1 MELQQM
7 RYVVAVAEER
17 NFTRAAE
24 RCRVVQS
31 ALSHQVKA
39 LERELG
45 VRLFAR
51 TSRRVELTAAGE
63 AFLPHARA
71 SLESA
76 ERAIADAASAAGE
89 VRGTLTIGLIPT
101 VTALDAPAALAEFHR
116 SHPAVQIALRGG
128 GSNEFVA
135 AIAAGRMDIA
145 VLGLPDDSPPKGVA
159 HRELVRERFVAVV
172 GEQHPLAGRGRV
184 SLADIAEETFVDF
197 PVSTPGRA
205 QSDLAFE
212 AAGVRR
218 EVAFEV
224 MDMGIIVE
232 LIRHGLVVALLAPA
246 LVADMAGI
254 ATVELTDGPGRV
266 EYLAWSEFNPSPAA
280 LAFLRTVERG
290 GRARG

>member
-1 MELQQM
+1 M

-51 TSRRVELTAAGE
+51 TSRRVDLTAAGE

-76 ERAIADAASAAGE
+76 ERAEADAASAAGE

-101 VTALDAPAALAEFHR
+101 VTAVDAPAALATFHR
-116 SHPAVQIALRGG
+116 AHPAVQIALRGG

-135 AIAAGRMDIA
+135 AITAGRMDVA
-145 VLGLPDDSPPKGVA
+145 VLGLPEGEPPRGVA
-159 HRELVRERFVAVV
+159 HRELARERFVAVV
-172 GEQHPLAGRGRV
+172 GEQHPLAKRGSV
-184 SLADIAEETFVDF
+184 SLAEIADEAFVDF

-205 QSDLAFE
+205 QSDLAFA
-212 AAGVRR
+212 AAGVHR

-232 LIRHGLVVALLAPA
+232 LVRHGLVVALLSPA
-246 LVADMAGI
+246 LVSGVRGL
-254 ATVELTDGPGRV
+254 ATVELVDGPGRI

-280 LAFLRTVERG
+280 LAFLRTVEG
-290 GRARG
+290 SGLARG